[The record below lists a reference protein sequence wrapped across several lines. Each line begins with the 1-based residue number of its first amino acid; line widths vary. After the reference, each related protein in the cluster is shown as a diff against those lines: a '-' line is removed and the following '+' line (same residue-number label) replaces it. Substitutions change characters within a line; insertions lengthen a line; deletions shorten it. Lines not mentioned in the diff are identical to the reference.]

1 MKKVYLKKKKK
12 LKMKKINLVLRR
24 PKVGD
29 GESLLTLFLYFGLVK
44 KYFVDCGLVNW
55 KLDGSMELR
64 KKKRKKKGLLGR
76 RG

>member
-1 MKKVYLKKKKK
+1 MKKVYLKKKK

-29 GESLLTLFLYFGLVK
+29 GEWLLTLFLYFGLVK

-55 KLDGSMELR
+55 KLDGKYGT
-64 KKKRKKKGLLGR
+64 KKKKKKGLLGR